1 MMAECYF
8 ACRNCG
14 PQDDPLGDSH
24 GCCPICGSP
33 LELALRGSAHH
44 DGRCERPVNVLG
56 DWTDISVEPLEE
68 WEA

>member
-33 LELALRGSAHH
+33 LERLTVPQFEQQEP
-44 DGRCERPVNVLG
+44 DGIAKHWIQ
-56 DWTDISVEPLEE
+56 DE
-68 WEA
+68 WSKL

>member
-1 MMAECYF
+1 MMADLYF

-33 LELALRGSAHH
+33 LERLIVPQFEPNEP
-44 DGRCERPVNVLG
+44 DGIQKHWWR
-56 DWTDISVEPLEE
+56 EE
-68 WEA
+68 LKP